1 MKITSITFVK
11 SSTTFEMAPE
21 TILPEYA
28 FAGRSNVGKSSLINM
43 LLGNKKIAKTSATPG
58 KTQLLNHF
66 LINEQWYLCDLP
78 GYGFAKTSKKDKS
91 QWEQMVKKYILNRKN
106 LTGMFVL
113 IDSRIPPQANDL
125 AFLQWI
131 GSNNVPFVIVFTK
144 VDKLSRAKLEAN
156 INAYKKTLL
165 EEWEE
170 LPMIFY
176 SSSTDE
182 TGKEEILEF
191 IKSTNES
198 SKSDA
203 EI

>member
-1 MKITSITFVK
+1 MKITSVTFVK
-11 SSTTFEMAPE
+11 SSITFEMAPE

-131 GSNNVPFVIVFTK
+131 GGNNVPFVIVFTK

-170 LPMIFY
+170 LPMIFC
-176 SSSTDE
+176 SSSTDDI
-182 TGKEEILEF
+182 GKKEILEF

>member
-1 MKITSITFVK
+1 MKITSVTFVK
-11 SSTTFEMAPE
+11 SSTTFEAAPE
-21 TILPEYA
+21 TNLPEYA

-125 AFLQWI
+125 AFLRWI
-131 GSNNVPFVIVFTK
+131 GGNNIPFVIVFTK
-144 VDKLSRAKLEAN
+144 VDKLSRAKLDAN
-156 INAYKKTLL
+156 ISAYKKTLL

-170 LPMIFY
+170 LPLIFY
-176 SSSTDE
+176 SSSIE
-182 TGKEEILEF
+182 ENGKKEILEF
-191 IKSTNES
+191 IKSANES
-198 SKSDA
+198 SRLNA
-203 EI
+203 

>member
-1 MKITSITFVK
+1 MKITSVTFVK
-11 SSTTFEMAPE
+11 SSTTFEAAPE
-21 TILPEYA
+21 TKLPEYA

-91 QWEQMVKKYILNRKN
+91 QWEQMVRKYILNRKN

-113 IDSRIPPQANDL
+113 IDSRIPPQQNDL
-125 AFLQWI
+125 AFLRWI

-144 VDKLSRAKLEAN
+144 VDKLSRAKLDSN
-156 INAYKKTLL
+156 IAFYKKTLL

-176 SSSTDE
+176 SSSTEDV
-182 TGKEEILEF
+182 GKNEILEF
-191 IKSTNES
+191 IKSANES
-198 SKSDA
+198 SKLDA
-203 EI
+203 QI

>member
-1 MKITSITFVK
+1 
-11 SSTTFEMAPE
+11 
-21 TILPEYA
+21 
-28 FAGRSNVGKSSLINM
+28 
-43 LLGNKKIAKTSATPG
+43 
-58 KTQLLNHF
+58 
-66 LINEQWYLCDLP
+66 
-78 GYGFAKTSKKDKS
+78 
-91 QWEQMVKKYILNRKN
+91 
-106 LTGMFVL
+106 MFVL

-131 GSNNVPFVIVFTK
+131 GGNNVPFVIVFTK